1 MRQFVIDQLSDKE
14 RQAVRQH
21 LTKMAKPG
29 PIEDMFWLRLG
40 GDMLTETQRSHP
52 ACGPFYV
59 AIELGD
65 DRVSFEFLVRS
76 QSTLHCSCI
85 SYASPLQRD
94 FILNFIDEMTRGLT
108 LKA

>member
-21 LTKMAKPG
+21 LRRTTDAG
-29 PIEDMFWLRLG
+29 PIEDMFWLKLEN
-40 GDMLTETQRSHP
+40 DLLSEVQRSHP
-52 ACGPFYV
+52 TCGPFYI

-65 DRVSFEFLVRS
+65 ESVSFEFLVRS
-76 QSTLHCSCI
+76 QSTLHCPCI
-85 SYASPLQRD
+85 SYASPPQRD
-94 FILNFIDEMTRGLT
+94 FILNFIDAMIEKLA